1 MVPPTLRDVYLAMA
15 ARRSHPRPDPAATA
29 WDDTQELLYAQGMN
43 IGALYVRVQCALA
56 AVRSA
61 YLGTG
66 CLTAQGREYLG
77 LPAMPA
83 YGELA
88 PRSKGTQ

>member
-15 ARRSHPRPDPAATA
+15 ERLSHPPDA
-29 WDDTQELLYAQGMN
+29 WADAVTVAEGRGEPVMYR
-43 IGALYVRVQCALA
+43 RVHHALA

-66 CLTAQGREYLG
+66 CLTAQGRYYLA
-77 LPAMPA
+77 LPAIPVL
-83 YGELA
+83 EESLQV
-88 PRSKGTQ
+88 PRTRGGHHGGG